1 MTASLDADVII
12 VGGGPAGL
20 STALHLIQKDPA
32 WAKRVLLLEK
42 ARYPRPKLCGGGIT
56 RPGLD
61 ILNGLHLSLPPAH
74 IPVRDVFF
82 RYDELTYRLEGDP
95 AFVVVA
101 RDAFDAWLA
110 AEVRSQGV
118 TILEGWRV
126 TDVRV
131 DEEGVEVA
139 SQHGRLR
146 ARALVAADGSNS
158 MVRRRLG
165 WGPGRKAL
173 LLEVITPSR
182 PSEKALAHGAAI
194 FDWSVLDDGVEGYYW
209 DFPTPAAQERRINR
223 GIFHSRFHLNRPRPN
238 LPRTLDYMLSQRG
251 ISLEEHT
258 LQGHPIH
265 WLAPDDALARPR
277 VLLAGD
283 AAGADPLL
291 GEGISFALAYGQ
303 VAAEAL
309 DVAFATGDFRF
320 ADYDQRVR
328 EHWLLKQLRARHLGA
343 AIAFGSMR
351 FAWAQRGLWRAAPFL
366 FRLMTSIRPTYFPLD
381 QRRLYPAS

>member
-1 MTASLDADVII
+1 MTASLDAEVII

-20 STALHLIQKDPA
+20 ATAIHLVHQDPT
-32 WAKRVLLLEK
+32 WAHRVLVVEK

-56 RPGLD
+56 RPGLT
-61 ILNGLHLSLPPAH
+61 LLREWELPLPPH
-74 IPVRDVFF
+74 HVPVRRVYF
-82 RYDELTYRLEGDP
+82 RYQRQNYRLESDP
-95 AFVVVA
+95 IFVVVA

-110 AEVRSQGV
+110 AEARSRGV
-118 TILEGWRV
+118 TILEGWQV

-139 SQHGRLR
+139 SPHGRLR

-158 MVRRRLG
+158 VVRQRLQ
-165 WGPGRKAL
+165 WGPGNRAL
-173 LLEVITPSR
+173 LLEVITPTQ
-182 PSEKALAHGAAI
+182 PGEAALLQDTAL
-194 FDWSVLDDGVEGYYW
+194 FDWSVLDDGVQGYYW
-209 DFPTPAAQERRINR
+209 DFPLPAGRKNLVNR
-223 GIFHSRFHLNRPRPN
+223 GLFHSRFYPHRPHPR
-238 LPRTLDYMLSQRG
+238 LPQVLARMLSQRQ
-251 ISLEEHT
+251 LT
-258 LQGHPIH
+258 LRKDMLKGHPLH
-265 WLAPDDALARPR
+265 WYSPQAPLARPR

-303 VAAEAL
+303 VAAETLAS
-309 DVAFATGDFRF
+309 AFAAGDFRF
-320 ADYDQRVR
+320 ADYPHRVR
-328 EHWLLKQLRARHLGA
+328 EHWLLRQLRARHLGA